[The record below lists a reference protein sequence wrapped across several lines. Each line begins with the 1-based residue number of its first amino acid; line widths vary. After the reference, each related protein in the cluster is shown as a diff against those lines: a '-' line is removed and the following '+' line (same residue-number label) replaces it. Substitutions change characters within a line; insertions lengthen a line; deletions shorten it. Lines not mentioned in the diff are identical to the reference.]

1 MSSLPPEP
9 TPIPPRERLQL
20 PAPRPLLWLMGGLL
34 LLAVATLMATNLR
47 AAKPGDAASMASRE
61 LLLMWRMQQTFAQPP
76 EPPPR
81 AAASKPPAL
90 PDGQGQLVQLMRDA
104 TAATDDPALLQVLPA
119 VAVAA
124 REDGVAAELARKLP
138 TWSTDLQAALAALP
152 QDATQTLQ
160 AQDGTQPLALD
171 AALQRAASRQFGP
184 AYSPYLRDRL
194 RHRLLVRADDRD
206 AASDLAE
213 RLHQDDRLVSA
224 VGFTLL
230 QFMLMAALYGS
241 FLWVTALLRSVAS
254 RAAGK
259 EGGSWLRAG
268 LRLPA
273 APGYPVD
280 PLGPFLGLS
289 VWLGGHAVG
298 SALVSLVMGPAQS
311 GFAMLLSTG
320 IGVVLAQL
328 LVARLSTRI
337 QPLQL
342 SALLGGPMA
351 GTPTPAATVMALKVF
366 AALLP
371 SMAVA
376 AIVGSWLFGGD
387 AAHPAASQLLERPD
401 LLQALTIGLSACL
414 LAPLA
419 EELLFRGL
427 LLRAL
432 VPLIGAPRAL
442 LGTSVLFALVHLAP
456 ASLPAY
462 TLLGA
467 AFGGVYLWTGN
478 LWASVVLHALWNT
491 VTMVVMLLLA
501 WS

>member
-1 MSSLPPEP
+1 MTAPPTEP
-9 TPIPPRERLQL
+9 KTIAPRERLQL
-20 PAPRPLLWLMGGLL
+20 PAPRSLLWLMGSLL
-34 LLAVATLMATNLR
+34 LLAVAALMATNLR
-47 AAKPGDAASMASRE
+47 AAKSGDAASMASRE
-61 LLLMWRMQQTFAQPP
+61 LMLMWRMQQTYAQPP
-76 EPPPR
+76 APPPR
-81 AAASKPPAL
+81 ALASEQPAPPAG
-90 PDGQGQLVQLMRDA
+90 PTQLVQLMRDA

-124 REDGVAAELARKLP
+124 REDAAAAELARKLP
-138 TWSTDLQAALAALP
+138 TWSADLQAALAALP
-152 QDATQTLQ
+152 DAATQTLQ
-160 AQDGTQPLALD
+160 AKDGTQPLALD
-171 AALQRAASRQFGP
+171 AALQRAASSQFGP

-194 RHRLLVRADDRD
+194 RHRLLVRADDRQ
-206 AASDLAE
+206 AASALAE

-230 QFMLMAALYGS
+230 QFLLMAALYGG
-241 FLWVTALLRSVAS
+241 FLWVTALLRSAAS

-259 EGGSWLRAG
+259 AGSSWIRSG
-268 LRLPA
+268 LRLPS

-289 VWLGGHAVG
+289 VWLGGHAAG
-298 SALVSLVMGPAQS
+298 SALVSVLMGPTQG

-328 LVARLSTRI
+328 LITRLSGRM

-342 SALLGGPMA
+342 SALLGGPLA
-351 GTPTPAATVMALKVF
+351 GTPTPAASVVALKVF

-376 AIVGSWLFGGD
+376 AIVSSWLLGGD